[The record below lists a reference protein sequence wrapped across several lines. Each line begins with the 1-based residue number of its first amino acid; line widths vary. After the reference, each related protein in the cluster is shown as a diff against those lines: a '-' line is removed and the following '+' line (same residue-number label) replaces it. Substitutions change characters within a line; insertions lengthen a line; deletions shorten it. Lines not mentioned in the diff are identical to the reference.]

1 MIARGRG
8 RVQRPRTLARE
19 REWIERIQREGSPL
33 EPSVLVIY
41 TYTLAVPILV
51 PSYPYPNYS
60 SYRNKSA
67 SFASYSKLYLQ
78 RWGFVKFV
86 VTGRLDWNDF
96 RLSSPFLLAFF
107 P

>member
-1 MIARGRG
+1 MDRKDPEGGIPAR
-8 RVQRPRTLARE
+8 TE
-19 REWIERIQREGSPL
+19 RSGY
-33 EPSVLVIY
+33 VYV
-41 TYTLAVPILV
+41 YTLAVPILV